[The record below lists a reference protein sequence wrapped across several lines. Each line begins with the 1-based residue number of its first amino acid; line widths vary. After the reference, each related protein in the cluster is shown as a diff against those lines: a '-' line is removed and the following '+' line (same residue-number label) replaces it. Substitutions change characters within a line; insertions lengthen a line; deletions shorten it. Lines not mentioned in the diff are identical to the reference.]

1 MNQAFQTTILHV
13 FDELYHA
20 FTHHIVQYEIEVG
33 VVVIHK
39 GHLSVASSSNGI
51 YSNVFAEGFHQKSVV
66 TDAVCELITVLLL
79 STANAVM

>member
-1 MNQAFQTTILHV
+1 MNQVFQATILHE

-39 GHLSVASSSNGI
+39 GHLSVALDSNGM
-51 YSNVFAEGFHQKSVV
+51 YSNVFAEGCHQKSVV
-66 TDAVCELITVLLL
+66 IVVCCVQITALLL